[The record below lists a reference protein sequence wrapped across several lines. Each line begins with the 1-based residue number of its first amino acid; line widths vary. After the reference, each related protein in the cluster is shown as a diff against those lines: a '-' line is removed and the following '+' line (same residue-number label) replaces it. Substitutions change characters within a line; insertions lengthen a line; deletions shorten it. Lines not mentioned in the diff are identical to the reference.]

1 MVPSPMLID
10 VDQENKLEV
19 GLKVPLNQDDKNLR
33 CTNNCEDTN
42 FDMEAL
48 LDQQTVVPA
57 AAESSEVEIIECTNA
72 SEIRLPEGDDPD
84 ATEYSSSFGDTVSGN
99 DDGSRLSDAEVES
112 HFCGDNGL
120 GANVFDGF
128 SSLFQ
133 MRKKK
138 LTAHWRRYIRPL
150 MWRCKWVELRIKEF
164 RAQALKYDRELAA
177 YEQRKQLELGQY
189 ASEGCGRTLPF
200 CRQIYRK
207 KPMKRRKRKKSEDMV
222 DIPSY
227 MSLHNLFSY
236 YDLFSIAS
244 FNCKSFV
251 SLLNLSIILI
261 AADVNS
267 NDELDVNCEW
277 PSLECRDGD
286 NSIEQILWKIEIA
299 QSKAQKLKTQV
310 DKLLST
316 NAGKFSSMENLSLL
330 VSSDLPTSSAR
341 SPTFSPRHGDAMP
354 IGALYT
360 PPRHISEYEIGDL
373 VMPESAVSSYGEVTP
388 LPDIIESTV
397 GLLSAAEAS
406 LDHPQD
412 GDSCKDLVDNVI
424 INNHAAEKELHSFEK
439 VSTLPTKVK
448 EEQEEKN
455 IVTPLVAA
463 APEPEQPAQET
474 IVPKEE
480 SVMKLTLC
488 SEIHV
493 PKNKRK
499 RGERKPGSGAW
510 NAEKI
515 STQRSSGEPDN

>member
-19 GLKVPLNQDDKNLR
+19 GLKVPLTQDDKNLR
-33 CTNNCEDTN
+33 CLNNCEDTN

-48 LDQQTVVPA
+48 LDQQTLAPA
-57 AAESSEVEIIECTNA
+57 ATESEDVEIIECTNA

-112 HFCGDNGL
+112 QFNGDNGL
-120 GANVFDGF
+120 GDNVFDGF
-128 SSLFQ
+128 SSLFP
-133 MRKKK
+133 MRKKR

-200 CRQIYRK
+200 CRQIYK
-207 KPMKRRKRKKSEDMV
+207 KKAMKRRKRKKIEDTV

-227 MSLHNLFSY
+227 MSFHNLFSY
-236 YDLFSIAS
+236 YENKKSDGDAAS
-244 FNCKSFV
+244 VDEDCGNK
-251 SLLNLSIILI
+251 
-261 AADVNS
+261 DVNS
-267 NDELDVNCEW
+267 NDELDVNNEW

-286 NSIEQILWKIEIA
+286 NSIEQILRKIEIA
-299 QSKAQKLKTQV
+299 QSKAQKLKIQV
-310 DKLLST
+310 DKLLTT

-341 SPTFSPRHGDAMP
+341 SPTFSPGRGEAMP

-360 PPRHISEYEIGDL
+360 PPRHISEYDIGDL
-373 VMPESAVSSYGEVTP
+373 VMPESAVSSYGEATP

-397 GLLSAAEAS
+397 GLLSAAEAT
-406 LDHPQD
+406 LDQPQI
-412 GDSCKDLVDNVI
+412 GDSCKDQLGDGVL
-424 INNHAAEKELHSFEK
+424 INNHAAENELHNFEK
-439 VSTLPTKVK
+439 VSTLPMKVK
-448 EEQEEKN
+448 EEEEEKN
-455 IVTPLVAA
+455 IVTPSVP

-480 SVMKLTLC
+480 SGMKLTLC
-488 SEIHV
+488 SEVHV